1 MNTVINH
8 QVDTIRMDRK
18 EVPPLSEEDMQKAMD
33 LMWYSESTKPE
44 AVTYVMCKRGDR
56 PSDVSRVM
64 SCSRSLTYARV
75 RNVDKKLASAEVDNG
90 E

>member
-1 MNTVINH
+1 
-8 QVDTIRMDRK
+8 
-18 EVPPLSEEDMQKAMD
+18 MQEAMD

-56 PSDVSRVM
+56 PADVSRVL

-75 RNVDKKLASAEVDNG
+75 RSVKRKIAGKGVENG